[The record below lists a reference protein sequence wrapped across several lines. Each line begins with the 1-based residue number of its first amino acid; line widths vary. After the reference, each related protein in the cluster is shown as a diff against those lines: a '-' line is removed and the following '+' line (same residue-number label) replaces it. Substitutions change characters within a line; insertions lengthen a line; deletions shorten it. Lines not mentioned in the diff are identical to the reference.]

1 MTDKDLSADLLEQSL
16 ELLAERVGDP
26 APRVYARLF
35 EVFPEVEAEF
45 VRDEDGAIRGEM
57 LAVAFQSLLEL
68 DGAWGA
74 NLIRSEVISHGNFGV
89 PPDRFGAFFGVLR
102 DVCREVLGEDWT
114 PQIDAAWSARLA
126 RIAAMLP

>member
-1 MTDKDLSADLLEQSL
+1 MSGDLLERSL

-26 APRVYARLF
+26 ASLVYARLF
-35 EVFPEVEAEF
+35 EKFPEVEAEF

-74 NLIRSEVISHGNFGV
+74 NLIRTEVISHENFGV

-102 DVCREVLGEDWT
+102 DVCRDALGEAWT
-114 PQIDAAWSARLA
+114 PQIDAAWRERLA

>member
-1 MTDKDLSADLLEQSL
+1 VTDEGQSADLLERSL

-26 APRVYARLF
+26 APLVYARLF
-35 EVFPEVEAEF
+35 ATFPEVEAEF
-45 VRDEDGAIRGEM
+45 ARDKDGAIRGEM

-74 NLIRSEVISHGNFGV
+74 NLIRAEVTNHDGFGV
-89 PPDRFGAFFGVLR
+89 PPDRFGAFFGVVR
-102 DVCREVLGEDWT
+102 DVCREALGEAWT
-114 PQIDAAWSARLA
+114 AQIDAAWTQRLA